1 MFPALT
7 SSLLAA
13 CCPPP
18 QEFAEA
24 TEWVRTS
31 LSFKEAG
38 DVSVFE
44 TTIRALGGLLA
55 AHSLSGEAVFLT
67 KVGGL
72 LTRAFSF
79 FY

>member
-1 MFPALT
+1 M
-7 SSLLAA
+7 
-13 CCPPP
+13 
-18 QEFAEA
+18 
-24 TEWVRTS
+24 RTS

-72 LTRAFSF
+72 LTRAVSF